1 LHEDAFEICGE
12 IVHGLEKI
20 ETSRAFGRNAK
31 TAKVL
36 KLRPKPRLLNDWHR
50 APAFGNFLPPQLG
63 RKLKQGRLLSPIGG
77 KVEKIADKLV
87 YLSQLTGTEYY
98 NAVVDTTDVSAV
110 VVRRN
115 K

>member
-1 LHEDAFEICGE
+1 M
-12 IVHGLEKI
+12 
-20 ETSRAFGRNAK
+20 
-31 TAKVL
+31 
-36 KLRPKPRLLNDWHR
+36 LNDWHR
-50 APAFGNFLPPQLG
+50 APPFGNFLPPQLG

-87 YLSQLTGTEYY
+87 YLSQLTGAEYY